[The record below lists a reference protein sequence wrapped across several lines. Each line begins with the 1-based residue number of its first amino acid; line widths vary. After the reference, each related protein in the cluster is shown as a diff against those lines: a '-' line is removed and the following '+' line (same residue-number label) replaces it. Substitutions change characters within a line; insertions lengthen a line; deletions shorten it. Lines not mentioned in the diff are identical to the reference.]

1 MTSTQKQKNRP
12 PSPGSV
18 RKQSSACRAAA
29 PSHELRCSESLRGEV
44 RCSGQGRRR
53 ECSPTNNNNSNN
65 TATTSQS
72 RRMRWT
78 RQSWLSVGAFLKSQ
92 EEGERKKGGEGRR
105 GAEESEAALHHC
117 HAAVAPT
124 THSRDEAEA
133 AAAYAP
139 LNVLGGSPC
148 PRWVNIIRRLH
159 HSSIPPPLLLIYLL
173 LVLHTRSRS
182 VGSTLASG
190 ETRTAFWGR
199 ATARVY
205 MAAIRTEPVLL
216 R

>member
-1 MTSTQKQKNRP
+1 MDAS
-12 PSPGSV
+12 
-18 RKQSSACRAAA
+18 
-29 PSHELRCSESLRGEV
+29 ELAE
-44 RCSGQGRRR
+44 RRR
-53 ECSPTNNNNSNN
+53 IPQEPGGG
-65 TATTSQS
+65 
-72 RRMRWT
+72 RE
-78 RQSWLSVGAFLKSQ
+78 
-92 EEGERKKGGEGRR
+92 EEGG

-124 THSRDEAEA
+124 THSRDEA

-148 PRWVNIIRRLH
+148 PRWVTIIRRLH
-159 HSSIPPPLLLIYLL
+159 HSSIPPPLLPPLFLIYLL